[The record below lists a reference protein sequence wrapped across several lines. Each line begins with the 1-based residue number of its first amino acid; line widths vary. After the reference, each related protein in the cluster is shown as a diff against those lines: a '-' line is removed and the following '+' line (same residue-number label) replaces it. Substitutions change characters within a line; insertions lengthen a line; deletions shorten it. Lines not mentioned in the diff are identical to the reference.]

1 MDYSPPGSFAH
12 GISQARILEWVAIPI
27 SRGSFWLRDTTQVSC
42 IAGIFFINWAKY
54 IAFLCVKKKYLEK
67 ERKYVI
73 SK

>member
-12 GISQARILEWVAIPI
+12 GISQARILEWVSIPI

-54 IAFLCVKKKYLEK
+54 IAFLYVKKKYLEK